1 MKRIIACLTASAL
14 FLSGCVALPPDAFVV
29 STEQLKRRQI
39 ETRRFDG
46 IKEES
51 ILVASSNVLQDLG
64 FTLENSETKL
74 GALTASK
81 QRDATNG
88 AEVAAAIFVAL
99 LGGGATAISKD
110 QTIRVALVVRP
121 VQATNDSVPMDSHFV
136 RITFQRIVRRTDNSM
151 FAETLSDTKLYQDF
165 FEKLSK
171 SVFLE
176 AQNI

>member
-1 MKRIIACLTASAL
+1 MKRVIACAIAASLLLT
-14 FLSGCVALPPDAFVV
+14 GCETLPPDAFAVT
-29 STEQLKRRQI
+29 SEQLKRRQI
-39 ETRRFDG
+39 ETRRYDG
-46 IKEES
+46 AKEES
-51 ILVASSNVLQDLG
+51 ILIASSNVLQDLG

-81 QRDATNG
+81 QRDAVNG

-99 LGGGATAISKD
+99 LGGGATPISKD

-121 VQATNDSVPMDSHFV
+121 VQATQDSAPTDSHLV
-136 RITFQRIVRRTDNSM
+136 RITFQRVVRRTDNSVY
-151 FAETLSDTKLYQDF
+151 AETLNDTQLYQDF

>member
-1 MKRIIACLTASAL
+1 MKRVIACVTAATLLLT
-14 FLSGCVALPPDAFVV
+14 GCVNLPPDAFVV
-29 STEQLKRRQI
+29 TAEQLKRRQV
-39 ETRRFDG
+39 ETRRYDG
-46 IKEES
+46 AKEES

-74 GALTASK
+74 GVLTASK

-99 LGGGATAISKD
+99 LGGGAAPISKD

-121 VQATNDSVPMDSHFV
+121 VQATKEAVPLDSHFV
-136 RITFQRIVRRTDNSM
+136 RITFQRIVRRTDNSVY
-151 FAETLSDTKLYQDF
+151 AETLNDTKLYQDF

-176 AQNI
+176 AQSI

>member
-1 MKRIIACLTASAL
+1 MKRLIACVVATTLLT
-14 FLSGCVALPPDAFVV
+14 GCVSLPPNAFVV
-29 STEQLKRRQI
+29 SPEQLKRRQI
-39 ETRRFDG
+39 ETRRYDG
-46 IKEES
+46 IKEEN
-51 ILVASSNVLQDLG
+51 ILIASANVLQDLG

-81 QRDATNG
+81 QRDAVNG
-88 AEVAAAIFVAL
+88 VEVAAAIFVAL
-99 LGGGATAISKD
+99 LGGGAAPISKD

-121 VQATNDSVPMDSHFV
+121 LQATKDAAPTDSHFV
-136 RITFQRIVRRTDNSM
+136 RITFQRVVRRTDNSV
-151 FAETLSDTKLYQDF
+151 FAETLDDPQLYQGF